1 MRYKILSLLDITKTM
16 ARRNRSDN
24 DKAVNQYAN
33 YMTFENSLQL
43 RSNVDIVAGPVA
55 DKMDI
60 SNLKFGDA
68 HKGEHTVW
76 TTVIEPDFPDAVKQE
91 FLEEDFDLIPM
102 IIGLDETINIKT
114 GVFRTT
120 DPDYTNIL
128 FIKQIDNEA

>member
-1 MRYKILSLLDITKTM
+1 M
-16 ARRNRSDN
+16 ARRNRSQD
-24 DKAVNQYAN
+24 DKAVDQYGN

-43 RSNVDIVAGPVA
+43 RSNVNIVAGPVA

-68 HKGEHTVW
+68 YKSEHTVW

>member
-16 ARRNRSDN
+16 ARRNRSQD
-24 DKAVNQYAN
+24 DKAVDQYGN

-43 RSNVDIVAGPVA
+43 RSNVNIVAGPVA
-55 DKMDI
+55 EKKDI

-68 HKGEHTVW
+68 YKGEHTVW

-120 DPDYTNIL
+120 DADYTNIL